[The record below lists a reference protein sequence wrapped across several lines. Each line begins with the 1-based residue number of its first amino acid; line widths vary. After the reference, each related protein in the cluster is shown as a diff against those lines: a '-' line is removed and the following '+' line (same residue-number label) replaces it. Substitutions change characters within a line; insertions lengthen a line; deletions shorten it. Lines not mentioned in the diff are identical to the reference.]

1 MLIYIKSDIARY
13 KKYVNKSSLLLVLTQ
28 QGLWALII
36 YRVNSAIFQS
46 KAPNYL
52 KKLLLVFAV
61 ISQKFVEVISGISI
75 PYAARIGYGCYIGH
89 FGSIIINANAVIGN
103 NCNIS
108 QGVTIGVSGRGDE
121 RGVPIIGN
129 NVYLGANAVV
139 AGKISVGDG
148 AVIGANSFVNKNVE
162 ANTTVLG
169 VPAKKISD
177 NNSEAYL

>member
-1 MLIYIKSDIARY
+1 MLKYIKSDIARY
-13 KKYVNKSSLLLVLTQ
+13 KKYANKSALVLMLTQ

-36 YRVNSAIFQS
+36 YRINSAIFQS
-46 KAPNYL
+46 KIPNFL
-52 KKLLLVFAV
+52 KKILLVFAV

-89 FGSIIINANAVIGN
+89 FGSVIINANVSIGK

-108 QGVTIGVSGRGDE
+108 QGVTIGVSGRGEE
-121 RGVPIIGN
+121 RGVPTIGN
-129 NVYLGANAVV
+129 NVYLGAHAVV
-139 AGKISVGDG
+139 AGKIFVGDG
-148 AVIGANSFVNKNVE
+148 AVVGANSFVNKNVE

-169 VPAKKISD
+169 VPAKKIND